1 MTQKPIGGLTIHLHC
16 SFFRHHQI
24 KKRVTVTT
32 HVTKAF
38 DKTLDAM
45 ADLEEAVTEART
57 QKLTADPKK
66 VQDLDKIISILEKAQ
81 NVIIDAVVIFEK
93 HEKAL

>member
-1 MTQKPIGGLTIHLHC
+1 M
-16 SFFRHHQI
+16 
-24 KKRVTVTT
+24 
-32 HVTKAF
+32 TKAF
-38 DKTLDAM
+38 DKTLDAI

-81 NVIIDAVVIFEK
+81 NVIIEAVVIFEK

>member
-1 MTQKPIGGLTIHLHC
+1 M
-16 SFFRHHQI
+16 
-24 KKRVTVTT
+24 
-32 HVTKAF
+32 TKAF

-45 ADLEEAVTEART
+45 TDLEEAVTEART

-66 VQDLDKIISILEKAQ
+66 VQDLDKIISILEKTQ
-81 NVIIDAVVIFEK
+81 DVIIDTVVIFQK

>member
-1 MTQKPIGGLTIHLHC
+1 M
-16 SFFRHHQI
+16 
-24 KKRVTVTT
+24 
-32 HVTKAF
+32 TKAF

-45 ADLEEAVTEART
+45 TDLEEAVTEART
-57 QKLTADPKK
+57 QKLPADPKK

-81 NVIIDAVVIFEK
+81 DVIIEAVVIFQK

>member
-1 MTQKPIGGLTIHLHC
+1 M
-16 SFFRHHQI
+16 
-24 KKRVTVTT
+24 
-32 HVTKAF
+32 TKAF
-38 DKTLDAM
+38 DKTLDAI

-81 NVIIDAVVIFEK
+81 DVIVDDVVIFQK

>member
-1 MTQKPIGGLTIHLHC
+1 M
-16 SFFRHHQI
+16 
-24 KKRVTVTT
+24 
-32 HVTKAF
+32 TKAF
-38 DKTLDAM
+38 DKTLDAI
-45 ADLEEAVTEART
+45 ADLEAVTEART

-81 NVIIDAVVIFEK
+81 DVIIEAVVLFQK